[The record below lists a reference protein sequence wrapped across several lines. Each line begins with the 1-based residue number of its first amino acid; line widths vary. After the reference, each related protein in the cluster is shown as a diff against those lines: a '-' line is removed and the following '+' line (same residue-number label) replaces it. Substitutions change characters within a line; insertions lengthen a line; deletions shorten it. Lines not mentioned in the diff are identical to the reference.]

1 MQGNRPIVPFA
12 MDLPDRAG
20 VMILGSCHLFPGSVL
35 PLRIFEPRYRRML
48 ADALEGDRMFCL
60 AMNQPGTSRERPCEV
75 AGLGVVRV
83 SLQNQDGTSNLV
95 LQGISRVRIG
105 KALRYRPYRIHA
117 IEPLAPDE
125 SDTVVV
131 DALVERTLDLV
142 DARLRLVPTLPASF
156 LAPLLG
162 PNTKSG
168 VKVVD
173 CVAALRKVGD
183 PGALADVVA
192 SLVLPNP
199 IMRQIILQ
207 TLQVEDR
214 LRQLV
219 QFLTAEV
226 ADAAGGG
233 TE

>member
-1 MQGNRPIVPFA
+1 
-12 MDLPDRAG
+12 
-20 VMILGSCHLFPGSVL
+20 
-35 PLRIFEPRYRRML
+35 
-48 ADALEGDRMFCL
+48 
-60 AMNQPGTSRERPCEV
+60 
-75 AGLGVVRV
+75 
-83 SLQNQDGTSNLV
+83 
-95 LQGISRVRIG
+95 
-105 KALRYRPYRIHA
+105 
-117 IEPLAPDE
+117 
-125 SDTVVV
+125 
-131 DALVERTLDLV
+131 
-142 DARLRLVPTLPASF
+142 
-156 LAPLLG
+156 
-162 PNTKSG
+162 
-168 VKVVD
+168 VVD